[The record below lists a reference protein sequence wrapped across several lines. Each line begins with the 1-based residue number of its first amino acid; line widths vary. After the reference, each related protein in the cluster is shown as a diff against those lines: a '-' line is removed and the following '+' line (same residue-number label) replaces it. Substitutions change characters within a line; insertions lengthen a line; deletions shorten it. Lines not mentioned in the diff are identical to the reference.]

1 MADKKKNNLNIGDA
15 YRIAWSFTKDNRLLL
30 FSSFVLNILFSL
42 FSAVTIALIKP
53 ILNFLFEVGDK
64 KAANETALDIGFF
77 QEIKDAFFDFF
88 LSIITGDTVEA
99 TMIRLGVVIIVMF
112 LFKNI
117 FKYLGAVVGNVFNQ
131 RVIKNIRDTVFFKV
145 TSLSMDYFNREKQGT
160 IISKVAND
168 VSLLNNTTV
177 ASING
182 VIRDIVQIIIFLFF
196 LLTISVQLTLI
207 AFSTSILSLVFIR
220 ISVKYLKR
228 YASRM
233 QDAMAN
239 FTTTLQES
247 IGGIRVLKSLN
258 AKEATDQRFATDTES
273 YVKSA
278 IKHKKVMALVPA
290 VNEIWA
296 ILGLCVVLVVGG
308 QQVLV
313 AKTVKADDLMTFL
326 FMLFAL
332 MTPITS
338 LLSAYSKLQQGI
350 IAGERV
356 MSILNEKPTVLDGT
370 KEITTMENELKFE
383 GVTFGYTDN
392 PVLKNIDLTLEKGKK
407 IAFVGGSGSGK
418 STALDLITR
427 FYDPL
432 SGKLTLDGTDV
443 KDIKLANYRAM
454 FGIVSQENIL
464 FNDSIYNNII
474 YGMEDVEDDEVIESA
489 KIANAYKFI
498 MKLPD
503 QFDTV
508 IGDRGVT
515 LSGGERQRVAIARAL
530 VRNPEILIFD
540 EATSALDVESE
551 KVVQDAI
558 DSSLKD
564 KTAVIV
570 AHRLSTVVNCDTIY
584 MFNNGEVVEQGTHQE
599 LLEMN
604 GYYKNLYDIQFKKGI

>member
-570 AHRLSTVVNCDTIY
+570 AHRLSTIVNCDTIY

>member
-1 MADKKKNNLNIGDA
+1 MADKKKRNLSIGDA
-15 YRIAWSFTKDNRLLL
+15 YRIAWSFTEGNRLLL
-30 FSSFVLNILFSL
+30 FTSFVLNILFSI

-53 ILNFLFEVGDK
+53 ILSFLFEVDDK
-64 KAANETALDIGFF
+64 EAANDTPLEIGFF
-77 QEIKDAFFDFF
+77 EEIKDSFFDFF
-88 LSIITGDTVEA
+88 INLITDDSIES
-99 TMIRLGVVIIVMF
+99 TMIRLGVVIIIMF
-112 LFKNI
+112 VLKNI
-117 FKYLGAVVGNVFNQ
+117 FKYLGAVVGNIFNQ
-131 RVIKNIRDTVFFKV
+131 KVIKKIRDTVFFKV
-145 TSLSMDYFNREKQGT
+145 TSLSMDYFNKEKQGT

-182 VIRDIVQIIIFLFF
+182 VIRNIIQIVIFLFF
-196 LLTISVQLTLI
+196 LLTISVELTLW

-220 ISVKYLKR
+220 FSVKYLKR

-247 IGGIRVLKSLN
+247 IGGIRVLKGLN
-258 AKEATDQRFATDTES
+258 AKEATDQRFAVDTER

-313 AKTVKADDLMTFL
+313 QKSIKADDLMTFL

-332 MTPITS
+332 MDPITS
-338 LLSAYSKLQQGI
+338 LIGAYSKLQQGI
-350 IAGERV
+350 VAGERV
-356 MSILNEKPTVLDGT
+356 MSILNEKPTIIDGNVEKNT
-370 KEITTMENELKFE
+370 IEKNLIFDK
-383 GVTFGYTDN
+383 VTFGYTDS
-392 PVLKNIDLTLEKGKK
+392 PVLKNVDIELEKGKK

-427 FYDPL
+427 FYDPMN
-432 SGKLTLDGTDV
+432 GKLLLDGIDV
-443 KDIKLANYRAM
+443 KEIKLEDYRSL

-474 YGMEDVEDDEVIESA
+474 YGMEDIDDEKVIEAA

-570 AHRLSTVVNCDTIY
+570 AHRLSTIVGCDTIY
-584 MFNNGEVVEQGTHQE
+584 MFNNGEIVEKGTHQE
-599 LLEMN
+599 LLDMG
-604 GYYKNLYDIQFKKGI
+604 GYYKNLYEIQFENSK

>member
-1 MADKKKNNLNIGDA
+1 MADKKKSNLSIGDA
-15 YRIAWSFTKDNRLLL
+15 YRIAWSFTEGNRLLL
-30 FSSFVLNILFSL
+30 FTSFVLNILFSI

-53 ILNFLFEVGDK
+53 ILSFLFEVEDK
-64 KAANETALDIGFF
+64 DAANDTPLDIGFF
-77 QEIKDAFFDFF
+77 EDIKDSFFDFF
-88 LSIITGDTVEA
+88 INLITDDSIES

-112 LFKNI
+112 ILKNI
-117 FKYLGAVVGNVFNQ
+117 FKYLGAVVGNIFNQ
-131 RVIKNIRDTVFFKV
+131 KVIKKIRDTVFFKV
-145 TSLSMDYFNREKQGT
+145 TSLSMDYFNKEKQGT

-182 VIRDIVQIIIFLFF
+182 IIRDIIQIVIFLFF
-196 LLTISVQLTLI
+196 LLTISVELTLW

-220 ISVKYLKR
+220 FSVKYLKR

-247 IGGIRVLKSLN
+247 IGGIRVLKALN
-258 AKEATDQRFATDTES
+258 AKEATDQRFAVDTET

-332 MTPITS
+332 MTPITA
-338 LLSAYSKLQQGI
+338 LIGAYSKLQQGI
-350 IAGERV
+350 VAGERV
-356 MSILNEKPTVLDGT
+356 MSILNEKPTIIDGNVEKNT
-370 KEITTMENELKFE
+370 IENNLIFD
-383 GVTFGYTDN
+383 GVTFGYTDS
-392 PVLKNIDLTLEKGKK
+392 PVLKDLDITLEKGQK

-427 FYDPL
+427 FYDPMQ
-432 SGKLTLDGTDV
+432 GKLLLDGIDV
-443 KDIKLANYRAM
+443 KDIKLEDYRSL

-474 YGMEDVEDDEVIESA
+474 YGMEDVEDDSVIESA

-570 AHRLSTVVNCDTIY
+570 AHRLSTIVGCDTIY
-584 MFNNGEVVEQGTHQE
+584 MFNNGEIVEKGTHQE

-604 GYYKNLYDIQFKKGI
+604 GYYKNLYDIQFENGN